1 MKGHE
6 SVDESVAGAHV
17 VGNGFDGPRAA
28 SSCETATRL
37 SAARANARGRA
48 AQSPTRGAL
57 PAPPTRQAH
66 PFLHFF
72 SCSSC
77 WMLASQAWAII
88 DKGICRYQL
97 CQKRTSYS
105 SSPTSPLASSL
116 HCSTVERLEATRTF
130 VSNDVL
136 AGT

>member
-1 MKGHE
+1 MHGEGQRNRQH
-6 SVDESVAGAHV
+6 VAH
-17 VGNGFDGPRAA
+17 FRH
-28 SSCETATRL
+28 
-37 SAARANARGRA
+37 
-48 AQSPTRGAL
+48 
-57 PAPPTRQAH
+57 RQ
-66 PFLHFF
+66 PGKLIRFCTFF
-72 SCSSC
+72 PCSSC